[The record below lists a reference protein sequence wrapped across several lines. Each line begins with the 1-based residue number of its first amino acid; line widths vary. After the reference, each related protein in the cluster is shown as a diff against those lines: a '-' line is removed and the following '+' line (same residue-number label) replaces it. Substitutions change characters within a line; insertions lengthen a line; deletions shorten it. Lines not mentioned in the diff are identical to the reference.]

1 MALNGL
7 QMPFSALQGISD
19 LHHVGLDGTEGEV
32 LSRRHSRAS
41 YMANQSIYIEYIRV
55 NISVSPCIHHIRGVK
70 VTLSIDAKLA
80 SKQLLAPSPATNL
93 SDAT

>member
-1 MALNGL
+1 MVQKGK
-7 QMPFSALQGISD
+7 FSAAATVEPLIWQIN
-19 LHHVGLDGTEGEV
+19 L
-32 LSRRHSRAS
+32 
-41 YMANQSIYIEYIRV
+41 YIEYIRV

>member
-41 YMANQSIYIEYIRV
+41 YMANQSIYRVYKSEHICFALYTSYTWRKGHPEYRCETGLETAFSS
-55 NISVSPCIHHIRGVK
+55 ISSHEFK
-70 VTLSIDAKLA
+70 
-80 SKQLLAPSPATNL
+80 
-93 SDAT
+93 